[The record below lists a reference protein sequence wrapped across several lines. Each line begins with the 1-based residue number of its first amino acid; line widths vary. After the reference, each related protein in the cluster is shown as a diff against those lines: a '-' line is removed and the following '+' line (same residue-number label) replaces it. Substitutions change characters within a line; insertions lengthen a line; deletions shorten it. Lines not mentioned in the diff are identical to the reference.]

1 MIIFRTDG
9 KKIDTTELERFSVY
23 EPSIWERFER
33 TGRVEELENLFLYVP
48 EKYSEEYSKAFK
60 DYIKQ
65 INKDVNST
73 YDDPI
78 RETRKEAGTIRTY

>member
-33 TGRVEELENLFLYVP
+33 TGSVHELENLSLHIPNTYADS
-48 EKYSEEYSKAFK
+48 YLKAFK

-65 INKDVNST
+65 LNKNGNDE
-73 YDDPI
+73 DPI
-78 RETRKEAGTIRTY
+78 RETRKETGTIRTY